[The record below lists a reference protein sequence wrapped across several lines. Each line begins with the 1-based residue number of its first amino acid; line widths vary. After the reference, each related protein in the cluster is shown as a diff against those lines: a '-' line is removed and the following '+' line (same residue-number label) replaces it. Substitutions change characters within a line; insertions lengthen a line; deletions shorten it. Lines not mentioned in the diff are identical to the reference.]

1 MLILLLILI
10 QQPLVKQKTRQIE
23 GPLLSLRE
31 REETKEPCSECR
43 RLRHIFGDDIPGF
56 ISKQFPKQQLL
67 LCAAP
72 GRSHREAAE
81 PARTNPTGKK
91 TSETLFSQYFSVLS
105 GCPGTQ
111 SWKKKSEAVCCLPR
125 SSCGCSRSAQSE
137 DAQQHGQPEHVRMKE
152 KQLRTLPWHCFS
164 AKKV

>member
-10 QQPLVKQKTRQIE
+10 QQPLVKQKTWQIE

-43 RLRHIFGDDIPGF
+43 RLRQIFGDDIPGF
-56 ISKQFPKQQLL
+56 ISKQFPAVCSSGQEP
-67 LCAAP
+67 P
-72 GRSHREAAE
+72 GGGRT
-81 PARTNPTGKK
+81 RTNKPNRKK
-91 TSETLFSQYFSVLS
+91 TNPETLFSQYFSVLS

-111 SWKKKSEAVCCLPR
+111 SWKKKNEAVCCLPR

-137 DAQQHGQPEHVRMKE
+137 DARQHGQPEHVRMKE
-152 KQLRTLPWHCFS
+152 KQLQILPWHCFS